1 MDKINENI
9 SVTQKDISFIEAELT
24 KSTTVPTLNELTEKL
39 AFKKNASQLN
49 QEVKKFDPDCKYEI
63 GDLICKHYDEPLL
76 VSSKGAAHFK
86 GNIVLKV
93 INKIAYDSF
102 NCEMLEVDFT
112 GGGVFRRHIDYMK
125 KTKTQV
131 LLPSSLEGKAQI
143 PETLKREDDPRLC
156 ELPMTEKDLRT
167 LGKNL
172 SDALS
177 HSDAF
182 FSWNNHWQLTDKKA
196 KIAEKTVKKIET
208 KIKATGH
215 SLETTEIIADL
226 FSIPP
231 TDDNFDLYCLSLNHT
246 LDKKYKKTFIFM
258 SPEKWGK
265 WFLRGLLDSYLKK
278 IPLTASMAK
287 LPPIE
292 PEKKP
297 ILSAAQKF
305 PLKVYLTWREI
316 LSGGMCVPHNLIKEL
331 SPSREYQF
339 TDAESEEQY
348 IVHFYPNKGIF
359 LGLSEFYQKNNVTQ
373 GASLTLE
380 KSNLSQVSFWL
391 KKSKKKLSVP
401 FVKYESKN
409 DRFIQ
414 EEKEILTSCLP
425 NKIIFLD
432 NETLNKLS
440 SLSEQRDNLDLREL
454 LILMFK
460 NFGLEGEALSLHY
473 LRAFHLVDM
482 IRHTSLEDIESVL
495 LNSHEFFPSEKKK
508 GLFLYQEKVKAEKS
522 VIPEESIA
530 EVEGIPHE
538 EAILEPDEDLP
549 AIGTVGEIETPTVI
563 LEEKVGVEIP
573 LEKEA
578 VEAEEEIVEPPP
590 QELEIEKKPKE
601 KEPKKKKRKIKADV
615 EKGPRRRRGER
626 KLIEEKIEL
635 EESELEA
642 LFAVKAKEKEEV
654 VEEKIKPAKEEKKVV
669 YKAEEPEEPMTGVFG
684 DMLKSALG
692 QKKAEKKPEA
702 KTKPPKAKKSPVK
715 KATKKKSP
723 A

>member
-1 MDKINENI
+1 
-9 SVTQKDISFIEAELT
+9 
-24 KSTTVPTLNELTEKL
+24 
-39 AFKKNASQLN
+39 
-49 QEVKKFDPDCKYEI
+49 
-63 GDLICKHYDEPLL
+63 
-76 VSSKGAAHFK
+76 
-86 GNIVLKV
+86 
-93 INKIAYDSF
+93 
-102 NCEMLEVDFT
+102 
-112 GGGVFRRHIDYMK
+112 
-125 KTKTQV
+125 
-131 LLPSSLEGKAQI
+131 
-143 PETLKREDDPRLC
+143 
-156 ELPMTEKDLRT
+156 
-167 LGKNL
+167 
-172 SDALS
+172 
-177 HSDAF
+177 
-182 FSWNNHWQLTDKKA
+182 
-196 KIAEKTVKKIET
+196 
-208 KIKATGH
+208 
-215 SLETTEIIADL
+215 
-226 FSIPP
+226 
-231 TDDNFDLYCLSLNHT
+231 
-246 LDKKYKKTFIFM
+246 
-258 SPEKWGK
+258 
-265 WFLRGLLDSYLKK
+265 
-278 IPLTASMAK
+278 
-287 LPPIE
+287 
-292 PEKKP
+292 
-297 ILSAAQKF
+297 
-305 PLKVYLTWREI
+305 
-316 LSGGMCVPHNLIKEL
+316 
-331 SPSREYQF
+331 
-339 TDAESEEQY
+339 
-348 IVHFYPNKGIF
+348 
-359 LGLSEFYQKNNVTQ
+359 LSEFYQKNNVTQ